1 MHLGPDGYQRKLDQW
16 RHEREAAIAAEQPDP
31 YEGLDERGWL
41 WLKARK
47 PKIVEGKPKFDS
59 PETEAV
65 VDKMLELAE
74 LQKQGKFKP
83 HRERDVCVQQLGQR
97 SMGGAS
103 KVCPLS

>member
-1 MHLGPDGYQRKLDQW
+1 MDQW
-16 RHEREAAIAAEQPDP
+16 RREREAAIAAGQPDP

-41 WLKARK
+41 WLEARK
-47 PKIVEGKPKFDS
+47 PKIVEGKPKFDR

-65 VDKMLELAE
+65 ADKMLELAE

-83 HRERDVCVQQLGQR
+83 HRERDVRVQQLGQR
-97 SMGGAS
+97 SMEGAS